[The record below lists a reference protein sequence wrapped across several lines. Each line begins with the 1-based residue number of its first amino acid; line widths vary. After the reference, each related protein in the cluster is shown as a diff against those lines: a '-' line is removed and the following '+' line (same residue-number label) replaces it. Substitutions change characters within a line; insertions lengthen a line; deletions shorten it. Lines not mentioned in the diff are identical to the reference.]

1 MSGLFAQKVSV
12 ETLLKEMVN
21 LEERARYPEPAFV
34 ARQFSSYDRAT
45 VAKDQPGWFANSDR
59 SMFLRV
65 ENKDGRKE
73 FVMMDTD
80 GPGAIVRFWMT
91 FSGENCGKG
100 IMRIYIDNDS
110 KPAVEGP
117 AFDIL
122 SGNLIAGTP
131 LAASVSELSPYENR
145 GHNLYF
151 PIPYAKHCKIT
162 YESKHLFEDDFGA
175 RRRETESV
183 YYNMVYRTYEPS
195 IQVASFSRAELNKN
209 RSLIAKVQKQLTNKE
224 RNIGKS
230 LTQLNLSTG
239 LKPGESKSF
248 DIHGAY
254 AIRQLSMQL
263 QAADLNQ
270 ALRSTVLEIA
280 FDGEKTVWV
289 PVGDFFGIGYLPL
302 YTNLWYLQSGTDG
315 RMNAWW
321 VMPFAGTCTITLHNL
336 GEQDVQ
342 VTNSTVGYA
351 PWKWD
356 DRSMHFGTNW
366 QLHRHEDLAL
376 QDTDVNFTTLEG
388 KGVYVG
394 DGVCLFNSSYHWWG
408 EGDEKVYVD
417 GETFPSHIGT
427 GSEDYYGYA
436 WCRPE
441 TFTDHPFI
449 AQPYGKG
456 SFEHDVSVNTRLR
469 ALDGVPFRKSLEV
482 TIEVYRRHL
491 VYSTVAYW
499 YRAPGGKTLVKED
512 IAGAKAK
519 VIMNRQDMYPAK
531 LELAI
536 EGEALD
542 VPARPEAGN
551 VLDQVYMKE
560 QWSGKEQLQ
569 WNGVQK
575 GKKLFLGFQS
585 DFPGEYVV
593 SAWFTKNPGSGIF
606 NVYINDRPVG
616 TINLYE
622 ADRTSVE
629 RISIGASAVKQGY
642 NSLVFEMKD
651 YPGKET
657 NVNMGLDKLI
667 LEKK

>member
-1 MSGLFAQKVSV
+1 M
-12 ETLLKEMVN
+12 
-21 LEERARYPEPAFV
+21 
-34 ARQFSSYDRAT
+34 
-45 VAKDQPGWFANSDR
+45 
-59 SMFLRV
+59 
-65 ENKDGRKE
+65 
-73 FVMMDTD
+73 D

-91 FSGENCGKG
+91 FSGQNSGKG
-100 IMRIYIDNDS
+100 TMRIYIDGGD

-122 SGNLIAGTP
+122 SGNLITGAP
-131 LAASVSELSPYENR
+131 LAASVSELSPYEHR

-162 YESKHLFEDDFGA
+162 YESEHLFEDDFGA
-175 RRRETESV
+175 RRQGTESV
-183 YYNMVYRTYEPS
+183 YYNIVYRTYGPS
-195 IQVASFSRAELNKN
+195 VQVTSFSRAELKKN
-209 RSLIAKVQKQLTNKE
+209 RSLIAKVQKQLTGRE
-224 RNIGKS
+224 RYTGKPLAQLS
-230 LTQLNLSTG
+230 LNTG

-254 AIRQLSMQL
+254 AIRQLSMRL

-280 FDGEKTVWV
+280 FDGEKTVWT
-289 PVGDFFGIGYLPL
+289 PVGDFFGVGYHPL
-302 YTNLWYLQSGTDG
+302 YTSLWYLQSAPDG
-315 RMNAWW
+315 RMSAWW
-321 VMPFAGTCTITLHNL
+321 VMPFEKACTVTLHNL
-336 GEQDVQ
+336 GEQQVQ
-342 VTNSTVGYA
+342 ITDGAAGYA

-356 DRSMHFGTNW
+356 SRSMHFGANW
-366 QLHRHEDLAL
+366 QLYRHEDLAL

-388 KGVYVG
+388 KGVYAG

-456 SFEHDVSVNTRLR
+456 SFEHDFSVNTRLR

-491 VYSTVAYW
+491 VYATVAYW
-499 YRAPGGKTLVKED
+499 YRMPGGRTLVKED
-512 IAGAKAK
+512 VAGARAK
-519 VIMNRQDMYPAK
+519 VIMNRQDMYPAR

-542 VPARPEAGN
+542 VPARPESGS

-569 WNGVQK
+569 WNGAQQ

-585 DFPGEYVV
+585 DFPGEYTV
-593 SAWFTKNPGSGIF
+593 SAWFTKNPGGGIF
-606 NVYINDRPVG
+606 NVSVNDRPAG
-616 TINLYE
+616 TVNLYE
-622 ADRTSVE
+622 ADRTGVE
-629 RISIGASAVKQGY
+629 RIAIGTFTVKQGY

-667 LEKK
+667 FEMK